1 MLRKLKKRLQEA
13 SGVYFV
19 GLKQFR
25 ATFVQ
30 RTIDALVAQGYCSRA
45 AADAVMDATGHINRT
60 PCLTTRAGFGG
71 RAAGAS
77 SGRPARRGCVSGDN
91 LGNPH

>member
-30 RTIDALVAQGYCSRA
+30 RTIDTLVAQGYCSRA
-45 AADAVMDATGHINRT
+45 AADAVMDATGHIN
-60 PCLTTRAGFGG
+60 PDAMLNHEG
-71 RAAGAS
+71 RIRGQ
-77 SGRPARRGCVSGDN
+77 GRWRILREAREARVRVGR
-91 LGNPH
+91 